1 MADNTQIN
9 DFFDL
14 AAFAEQAQIIVNE
27 SAKTAKLMREQFA
40 EVGKG
45 LNADGLQKYA
55 AAAEKLQSTQRA
67 AKQVLSDYEK
77 AQERLTKSQGDYNR
91 DLERLDELL
100 KAEAQ
105 STAAMAAQNKALEQI
120 RKNLNTTDKDYAA
133 TVQKIIDK
141 QNANIKVMKEFQ
153 NVEQKRTS
161 GIGKY
166 KEAIEEALQSTG
178 NYRQQL
184 ANIKNTMAELEQ
196 SIIATKQAHGGESA
210 EVRELQGQYE
220 QLQQRAAQLQDA
232 QSDMQARIRYMADDY
247 ANFNAAMEGMKGI
260 TAFGQGIAG
269 VTSLLGV
276 NSKAVERSIQVMMSL
291 QSIMNAINTI
301 QQIFNKDSRLMVA
314 LSQLKVKAATQEKV
328 AMTGAA
334 VATEADAAATTHAA
348 VATRG
353 FTAALM
359 SNPFG
364 LIAVAI
370 ATVTTAILAFTGVM
384 DDATDATENNTE
396 ATDENTES
404 IGNNTIGI
412 DANTEAWK
420 KNIEIR
426 KEANKG
432 TAELIT
438 TISDKSRT
446 ALEREGAILAFVR
459 DKLGQNVTSVAEA
472 KKVYDSFIASTRGI
486 TTAMSVFDESTG
498 VTQKRAVTYLEAVK
512 SYENALFILSK
523 AQEEWES
530 ASGEEYGEVANE
542 LVRTWE
548 SNVRYAKQQ
557 MDILEDR
564 TVGKFKKSLDAAKET
579 QKEVKKATEES
590 TAAQW
595 AQIARSEML
604 LTKVGALQ
612 RAVMDG
618 SMTLEEYEKQLSE
631 VTYAAQMEEWQA
643 AITQLEELNK
653 TLDVNSAEYAKN
665 QQEIVKLK
673 RQMSDLTFKKFR
685 DELEKNNK
693 ELKKGNAEL
702 FTNFDL
708 QLKMFQAA
716 AKKGMEGLLEVTG
729 NVMDAISTISN
740 EMNAALSDV
749 SEAIYSAQA
758 GRLAKEE
765 AEMAQHY
772 ELQRAYIEAN
782 VHDEEERQQKLS
794 QLALDEANAK
804 AIAARKEAEVERKKA
819 KVDLAIT
826 TAKASADIAAAIAA
840 AVLTAAAGGEAY
852 TVAVRIAAAVAAV
865 LSAGAA
871 VASAAAKI
879 GNIPA
884 FERGGEAKRGL
895 VFRAGEKG
903 YEVGE
908 GVSGRSYLFPKDGVY
923 VAPEPMRIHPHGE
936 SVQMVN
942 NYNKAVT
949 LRNSLTVKVI
959 DNKRIEKYFGI

>member
-55 AAAEKLQSTQRA
+55 AAAEKLQNTQRA

-196 SIIATKQAHGGESA
+196 TIIATKQAHGGESA
-210 EVRELQGQYE
+210 EVRELQAQYE
-220 QLQQRAAQLQDA
+220 QLQQRAGQLQDA

-370 ATVTTAILAFTGVM
+370 ATVTTAIIAFTGAM
-384 DDATDATENNTE
+384 DDATDATEEDTRATE
-396 ATDENTES
+396 K
-404 IGNNTIGI
+404 
-412 DANTEAWK
+412 NTEAWK
-420 KNIEIR
+420 DNAAARREALRGTGALLSDIE
-426 KEANKG
+426 NTG
-432 TAELIT
+432 LS
-438 TISDKSRT
+438 TI
-446 ALEREGAILAFVR
+446 EREGALLEFVTS
-459 DKLGQNVTSVAEA
+459 KLGVQVKSMSEA
-472 KKVYDSFIASTRGI
+472 RKVYAEYMAS
-486 TTAMSVFDESTG
+486 VDG
-498 VTQKRAVTYLEAVK
+498 VTESMRVFTDSGSSFERKYTDLRVAAISLANAQQALADIQEREQKLTKDASEQEK
-512 SYENALFILSK
+512 SYL
-523 AQEEWES
+523 QDQRQRWE
-530 ASGEEYGEVANE
+530 A
-542 LVRTWE
+542 
-548 SNVRYAKQQ
+548 NVRYAQE
-557 MDILEDR
+557 MYNILERR
-564 TVGKFKKSLDAAKET
+564 TIGYYKELKKGGKEAATT

-631 VTYAAQMEEWQA
+631 VTYAAQMEEWRA
-643 AITQLEELNK
+643 AIAQLEELNK

-673 RQMSDLTFKKFR
+673 RQMGDLTFKKFR
-685 DELEKNNK
+685 DEIEKNNK
-693 ELKKGNAEL
+693 VLKKGNAEL

-716 AKKGMEGLLEVTG
+716 AKKGMEGLLEVTER
-729 NVMDAISTISN
+729 VMDAISTISN

-782 VHDEEERQQKLS
+782 VHDEEERQQKLA

-826 TAKASADIAAAIAA
+826 TAKASADVAAAIAA
-840 AVLTAAAGGEAY
+840 AVLSASAGDPY
-852 TVAVRIAAAVAAV
+852 TLAVRIAAAVAAV

-895 VFRAGEKG
+895 VFRAGERG

-908 GVSGRSYLFPKDGVY
+908 GVSGRSYLFPRDGVY

-959 DNKRIEKYFGI
+959 DNKRIEKYFRI

>member
-196 SIIATKQAHGGESA
+196 TIIATKQAHGGESA

-370 ATVTTAILAFTGVM
+370 ATVTTAIIAFTGAM
-384 DDATDATENNTE
+384 DDATE
-396 ATDENTES
+396 ATDEDTRATEK
-404 IGNNTIGI
+404 
-412 DANTEAWK
+412 NTEAWK
-420 KNIEIR
+420 DNAAARRDALRGTGALLSDIE
-426 KEANKG
+426 NTG
-432 TAELIT
+432 LS
-438 TISDKSRT
+438 TI
-446 ALEREGAILAFVR
+446 EREGALLEFVTS
-459 DKLGQNVTSVAEA
+459 KLGVQVKSMAEA
-472 KKVYDSFIASTRGI
+472 RKVYAEYKASVDGVTESMRIFTDSGDSFERKFTDLKFAAISLANAQAELADVQEREQKLTKDAS
-486 TTAMSVFDESTG
+486 EE
-498 VTQKRAVTYLEAVK
+498 QK
-512 SYENALFILSK
+512 SYL
-523 AQEEWES
+523 QDQRQRWE
-530 ASGEEYGEVANE
+530 A
-542 LVRTWE
+542 
-548 SNVRYAKQQ
+548 NVRYAQE
-557 MDILEDR
+557 MYNLLERR
-564 TVGKFKKSLDAAKET
+564 TIGYYKELKKGGKNAATT

-631 VTYAAQMEEWQA
+631 VTYAAQMEEWRA
-643 AITQLEELNK
+643 AIEQLEELNA

-673 RQMSDLTFKKFR
+673 RQMNDLTFKKFR
-685 DELEKNNK
+685 DEIKQTTE
-693 ELKKGNAEL
+693 EQKKGNAEL

-729 NVMDAISTISN
+729 GVMDAISTISN

-782 VHDEEERQQKLS
+782 VHDEEERQQKLA

-908 GVSGRSYLFPKDGVY
+908 GASGRSYLFPRDGVY
-923 VAPEPMRIHPHGE
+923 VAPESMRIHPHGE

>member
-27 SAKTAKLMREQFA
+27 SAKTAKLMREQFS

-45 LNADGLQKYA
+45 LNVDGLNQYA
-55 AAAEKLQSTQRA
+55 AAAEKLQRTQKA
-67 AKQVLSDYEK
+67 AKQVISDFEK

-100 KAEAQ
+100 QAEAQ

-120 RKNLNTTDKDYAA
+120 RKNLNTTDQDYAA
-133 TVQKIIDK
+133 TVQRIIDK

-166 KEAIEEALQSTG
+166 KEAIEAAMNSTG
-178 NYRQQL
+178 GYRAQL
-184 ANIKNTMAELEQ
+184 MNIRNTMAELEQ
-196 SIIATKQAHGGESA
+196 TIIATRQAHGGEST
-210 EVRELQGQYE
+210 EVRELQYQYE
-220 QLQQRAAQLQDA
+220 QLQQRAGQLQDA
-232 QSDMQARIRYMADDY
+232 QNDMQARIRYLADDY
-247 ANFNAAMEGMKGI
+247 GKFNAVMEGVKGI
-260 TAFGQGIAG
+260 TAFGQGIEG

-291 QSIMNAINTI
+291 QSIMNAVNTI
-301 QQIFNKDSRLMVA
+301 QQIFNKDSRIMVA

-334 VATEADAAATTHAA
+334 VATEADAVATNQAT

-370 ATVTTAILAFTGVM
+370 ATITTAIIAFTGAM
-384 DDATDATENNTE
+384 DDATE
-396 ATDENTES
+396 ATDEDTRATEK
-404 IGNNTIGI
+404 
-412 DANTEAWK
+412 NTEAWK
-420 KNIEIR
+420 DNAAAR
-426 KEANKG
+426 REALKG
-432 TAELIT
+432 TGALLSDIENTGLS
-438 TISDKSRT
+438 TI
-446 ALEREGAILAFVR
+446 EREGAMLEFVTS
-459 DKLGQNVTSVAEA
+459 KLGVQVNSMAEA
-472 KKVYDSFIASTRGI
+472 RKVYAEYLASVNGVTEAMKVFTQNGDSFERKLTDLKTAAFSLANAQATLADVQERSQNLTQDAS
-486 TTAMSVFDESTG
+486 DEEKQYLQEQ
-498 VTQKRAVTYLEAVK
+498 TQRWEA
-512 SYENALFILSK
+512 
-523 AQEEWES
+523 
-530 ASGEEYGEVANE
+530 
-542 LVRTWE
+542 
-548 SNVRYAKQQ
+548 NVRYAQE
-557 MDILEDR
+557 MYNILERR
-564 TVGKFKKSLDAAKET
+564 TVGYYKKLKHGGNEAATT
-579 QKEVKKATEES
+579 QNEVKKATEES

-595 AQIARSEML
+595 SQIARSEML
-604 LTKVGALQ
+604 LTKVGAMQ

-618 SMTLEEYEKQLSE
+618 SMTLEDYEKNLAD
-631 VTYAAQMEEWQA
+631 VTYAAQMEEWRDA
-643 AITQLEELNK
+643 VAQLEELNK

-673 RQMSDLTFKKFR
+673 RQMNDLTFKKFR
-685 DELEKNNK
+685 DEIKETSNEQNK
-693 ELKKGNAEL
+693 IVAGLFSDFGLHLKIWQGASKKAMEAM
-702 FTNFDL
+702 L
-708 QLKMFQAA
+708 QTTQ
-716 AKKGMEGLLEVTG
+716 

-740 EMNAALSDV
+740 EMNASISEV

-765 AEMAQHY
+765 EEMAQHY

-782 VHDEEERQQKLS
+782 VQDEEERQQKLA
-794 QLALDEANAK
+794 QLALDEANSK
-804 AIAARKEAEVERKKA
+804 AIAARKEAEIERKKA

-840 AVLTAAAGGEAY
+840 AVLTAAAGGESY

-908 GVSGRSYLFPKDGVY
+908 GVSGRSYLFPRDGVY

-959 DNKRIEKYFGI
+959 DNKRIEKYFGV

>member
-55 AAAEKLQSTQRA
+55 AAAEKLQTTQRA

-196 SIIATKQAHGGESA
+196 TIIATKQAHGGESA

-314 LSQLKVKAATQEKV
+314 LSQLKVKVATQEKV

-370 ATVTTAILAFTGVM
+370 ATVTTAILTFTGVM
-384 DDATDATENNTE
+384 DDATEATDENTE

-404 IGNNTIGI
+404 IENNTTGI

-420 KNIEIR
+420 KNVEIR

-438 TISDKSRT
+438 TISDKGRT

-459 DKLGQNVTSVAEA
+459 DKLGQNVSSVAEA
-472 KKVYDSFIASTRGI
+472 KKIYDSFIASTSGV
-486 TTAMSVFDESTG
+486 TAAMSVFDENTRA
-498 VTQKRAVTYLEAVK
+498 TKKRAVTYLEAVK
-512 SYENALFILSK
+512 SYENAMFILSK

-530 ASGEEYGEVANE
+530 ASGEEYGEVAAE

-557 MDILEDR
+557 MDILEER
-564 TVGKFKKSLDAAKET
+564 TVGQFKKNLDAAKET
-579 QKEVKKATEES
+579 QKAVKKETEES

-595 AQIARSEML
+595 SQIARSEML
-604 LTKVGALQ
+604 MTKVGALQ

-631 VTYAAQMEEWQA
+631 VTYDAQMEEWRA
-643 AITQLEELNK
+643 AISQLEELNK

-673 RQMSDLTFKKFR
+673 RQMNDLTFKKFR
-685 DELEKNNK
+685 DEIEKNNK

-702 FTNFDL
+702 FFNFDL

-716 AKKGMEGLLEVTG
+716 AKKGMEQLLEVTG
-729 NVMDAISTISN
+729 RVMETISTISN

-782 VHDEEERQQKLS
+782 VQDEEERQQKIA

-840 AVLTAAAGGEAY
+840 AVLTAAAGGDPY
-852 TVAVRIAAAVAAV
+852 TVAVRIAAAVASV

-884 FERGGEAKRGL
+884 YAGGGDPDKGDI
-895 VFRAGEKG
+895 FRAGERG
-903 YEVGE
+903 YEVGI
-908 GVSGRSYLFPKDGVY
+908 GRSGRTYLFPHDAVY
-923 VAPEPMRIHPHGE
+923 MAPEPMRIHPHSD

-942 NYNKAVT
+942 NYNKQVT
-949 LRNSLTVKVI
+949 LRSAVSVKVYSE
-959 DNKRIEKYFGI
+959 KRIEKYFSL

>member
-196 SIIATKQAHGGESA
+196 TIIATKQAHGGESA

-370 ATVTTAILAFTGVM
+370 ATVTTAIIAFTGAM
-384 DDATDATENNTE
+384 DDATE
-396 ATDENTES
+396 ATDEDTRATEK
-404 IGNNTIGI
+404 
-412 DANTEAWK
+412 NTEAWK
-420 KNIEIR
+420 DNAAARREALRGTGELLSTIE
-426 KEANKG
+426 NTG
-432 TAELIT
+432 LS
-438 TISDKSRT
+438 TI
-446 ALEREGAILAFVR
+446 EREGALLEFVTS
-459 DKLGQNVTSVAEA
+459 KLGVQVKSMAEA
-472 KKVYDSFIASTRGI
+472 RKVYAEYMAS
-486 TTAMSVFDESTG
+486 VNG
-498 VTQKRAVTYLEAVK
+498 VTESMRIFAESGE
-512 SYENALFILSK
+512 SYERKYTDLKFAAISLANAQQALADI
-523 AQEEWES
+523 QEREQKLTEDASDEEKRHLQELRQRWE
-530 ASGEEYGEVANE
+530 A
-542 LVRTWE
+542 
-548 SNVRYAKQQ
+548 NVRYAQE
-557 MDILEDR
+557 MYNILERR
-564 TVGKFKKSLDAAKET
+564 TIGYYKELKKGGKEAATT

-631 VTYAAQMEEWQA
+631 VTYAAQMEEWRA
-643 AITQLEELNK
+643 AIEQLEELNA

-673 RQMSDLTFKKFR
+673 RQMNDLTFKKFR

-716 AKKGMEGLLEVTG
+716 AKKGMEQLLEVTG
-729 NVMDAISTISN
+729 RVMETISTISN

-782 VHDEEERQQKLS
+782 VHDEEERQQKIA

-895 VFRAGEKG
+895 IFRAGERG

-908 GVSGRSYLFPKDGVY
+908 GASGRSYLFPRDGVY

>member
-45 LNADGLQKYA
+45 LNADGLNQYA
-55 AAAEKLQSTQRA
+55 AAAEKLQRTQKA
-67 AKQVLSDYEK
+67 AKQVISDFEK

-166 KEAIEEALQSTG
+166 KEAIEAAMKSTG
-178 NYRQQL
+178 GYRAQL
-184 ANIKNTMAELEQ
+184 MNIRNTMAEVEQ
-196 SIIATKQAHGGESA
+196 AIMAAKEAHGEESE
-210 EVRELQGQYE
+210 EVRSLQAEYE
-220 QLQQRAAQLQDA
+220 KLQQRAGKLQDA
-232 QSDMQARIRYMADDY
+232 QNDMQARIKYLADDY
-247 ANFNAAMEGMKGI
+247 GKLKAVLQGMQAAMGIVSVFQGATAALGIHSEAVEKTTKNMAALIAMMQGLKQVQELLNKDNYFAQLIKQSSVLTGGINKLSAAFKTLGMSVKAAAGYFGVLLAAFTLYIKAVREAAKGNEFAQFSKNLANATDESDRLAQAQEFLQKQFGNTALKLGDINGKLKATKQGFADIVQAIAETALTEQASTKLKELADEALQLAFAQQQARTKIAEIEDEIVKKEAAIKKTVDEMTKKKSNLAYVGMATEEDRKSIQRYRDQIKAINDALNEQKAAYDQNAASYRDLMAITSEQLSASLGNILQGVDLSGLLAKEADEGTQAVQKETEAVKKLSEVLNTTTEMA
-260 TAFGQGIAG
+260 TAMQWK
-269 VTSLLGV
+269 SLANV
-276 NSKAVERSIQVMMSL
+276 KMYAKAVEEL
-291 QSIMNAINTI
+291 QRQFLTGQITI
-301 QQIFNKDSRLMVA
+301 EQYEEELANITFRQQKEEL
-314 LSQLKVKAATQEKV
+314 Q
-328 AMTGAA
+328 GA
-334 VATEADAAATTHAA
+334 
-348 VATRG
+348 
-353 FTAALM
+353 
-359 SNPFG
+359 
-364 LIAVAI
+364 
-370 ATVTTAILAFTGVM
+370 
-384 DDATDATENNTE
+384 
-396 ATDENTES
+396 
-404 IGNNTIGI
+404 I
-412 DANTEAWK
+412 DAL
-420 KNIEIR
+420 
-426 KEANKG
+426 KE
-432 TAELIT
+432 
-438 TISDKSRT
+438 
-446 ALEREGAILAFVR
+446 
-459 DKLGQNVTSVAEA
+459 QN
-472 KKVYDSFIASTRGI
+472 
-486 TTAMSVFDESTG
+486 
-498 VTQKRAVTYLEAVK
+498 
-512 SYENALFILSK
+512 
-523 AQEEWES
+523 
-530 ASGEEYGEVANE
+530 EV
-542 LVRTWE
+542 
-548 SNVRYAKQQ
+548 
-557 MDILEDR
+557 
-564 TVGKFKKSLDAAKET
+564 LDA
-579 QKEVKKATEES
+579 
-590 TAAQW
+590 
-595 AQIARSEML
+595 
-604 LTKVGALQ
+604 
-612 RAVMDG
+612 
-618 SMTLEEYEKQLSE
+618 
-631 VTYAAQMEEWQA
+631 
-643 AITQLEELNK
+643 
-653 TLDVNSAEYAKN
+653 NSAEYVRNATEIAKLQKQLN
-665 QQEIVKLK
+665 
-673 RQMSDLTFKKFR
+673 DLNFAKFR
-685 DELEKNNK
+685 DEMKKNTQAVK
-693 ELKKGNAEL
+693 ENSAAL

-716 AKKGMEGLLEVTG
+716 AKKGMEQLLEVTG
-729 NVMDAISTISN
+729 RVMETISTISN
-740 EMNAALSDV
+740 DMNASISDV

-782 VHDEEERQQKLS
+782 VHDEEERQQKLA

-908 GVSGRSYLFPKDGVY
+908 GVSGRSYLFPRDGVY

-942 NYNKAVT
+942 NYNKQVT

>member
-196 SIIATKQAHGGESA
+196 TIIATKQAHGGESA

-370 ATVTTAILAFTGVM
+370 ATVTTAIIAFTGAM
-384 DDATDATENNTE
+384 DDATE
-396 ATDENTES
+396 ATDEDTRATEK
-404 IGNNTIGI
+404 
-412 DANTEAWK
+412 NTEAWK
-420 KNIEIR
+420 DNAAARREALRGTGSLLSDIE
-426 KEANKG
+426 NTG
-432 TAELIT
+432 LS
-438 TISDKSRT
+438 TI
-446 ALEREGAILAFVR
+446 EREGAMLEFVTS
-459 DKLGQNVTSVAEA
+459 KLGVQVKSMAEA
-472 KKVYDSFIASTRGI
+472 RKVYAEYIASVNGVTESMRVFTESGDSFERKYTDLRVAALSLANAQQALADVQERSQKLTDDAS
-486 TTAMSVFDESTG
+486 DEE
-498 VTQKRAVTYLEAVK
+498 KRYLQEQRQRWEA
-512 SYENALFILSK
+512 
-523 AQEEWES
+523 
-530 ASGEEYGEVANE
+530 
-542 LVRTWE
+542 
-548 SNVRYAKQQ
+548 NVRYAQE
-557 MDILEDR
+557 MYNILERR
-564 TVGKFKKSLDAAKET
+564 TIGYYKELKKGGKEATTT
-579 QKEVKKATEES
+579 QKEVKKASEES

-631 VTYAAQMEEWQA
+631 VTYAAQMEEWRA
-643 AITQLEELNK
+643 AIAQLEELNA

-673 RQMSDLTFKKFR
+673 RQMNDLTFKKFR
-685 DELEKNNK
+685 DEIKNTT
-693 ELKKGNAEL
+693 EEQKKGNAEL

-729 NVMDAISTISN
+729 RVMETISTISN
-740 EMNAALSDV
+740 EMNAAISEV
-749 SEAIYSAQA
+749 AEAIYSAQA

-772 ELQRAYIEAN
+772 ELQQAYIEAN
-782 VHDEEERQQKLS
+782 VQDEEERQQKLA

-908 GVSGRSYLFPKDGVY
+908 GMSGRSYLFPRDGVY

-942 NYNKAVT
+942 NYNKEVT

-959 DNKRIEKYFGI
+959 DNKRIEKYFCI

>member
-166 KEAIEEALQSTG
+166 KEAIEEAMKSTG
-178 NYRQQL
+178 GYRAQL
-184 ANIKNTMAELEQ
+184 MNIRNTMAEVEQ
-196 SIIATKQAHGGESA
+196 AIMAAKEAHGEESE
-210 EVRELQGQYE
+210 EVRSLQAEYE
-220 QLQQRAAQLQDA
+220 KLQQRAGKLQDA
-232 QSDMQARIRYMADDY
+232 QNDMQARIKYLADDY
-247 ANFNAAMEGMKGI
+247 GKLKAVLQGMQAAMGIVSVFQGATAALGIHSEAVEKTTKNMAALIAMMQGLKQVQELLNKDNYFAQLIKQSSVLTGGINKLSAAFKTLGMSVKAAAGYFGVLLAAFTLYIKAVREAAKGNEFAQFSKNLANATDESDRLAQAQEFLQKQFGNTALKLGDINGKLKATKQGFADIVQAIAETALTEQASTKLKELADEALQLAFAQQQARTKIAEIEEEIVKKEAAIKKTVDEMTKKKSNLAYVGMATEEDRKSIQRYRDQIKAINDALNEQKAAYDQNAASYRDLMAITSEQLSASLGNILQGVDLSGLLAKEADEGTQAVQNETEAVKELSEVLNTTTEMA
-260 TAFGQGIAG
+260 TAMQWK
-269 VTSLLGV
+269 SLANV
-276 NSKAVERSIQVMMSL
+276 KMYAKAVEEL
-291 QSIMNAINTI
+291 QRQFLTGQITI
-301 QQIFNKDSRLMVA
+301 EQYEEELANITFRQQKEEL
-314 LSQLKVKAATQEKV
+314 Q
-328 AMTGAA
+328 GA
-334 VATEADAAATTHAA
+334 
-348 VATRG
+348 
-353 FTAALM
+353 
-359 SNPFG
+359 
-364 LIAVAI
+364 
-370 ATVTTAILAFTGVM
+370 
-384 DDATDATENNTE
+384 
-396 ATDENTES
+396 
-404 IGNNTIGI
+404 I
-412 DANTEAWK
+412 DALKEQNEA
-420 KNIEIR
+420 
-426 KEANKG
+426 
-432 TAELIT
+432 
-438 TISDKSRT
+438 
-446 ALEREGAILAFVR
+446 
-459 DKLGQNVTSVAEA
+459 
-472 KKVYDSFIASTRGI
+472 
-486 TTAMSVFDESTG
+486 
-498 VTQKRAVTYLEAVK
+498 
-512 SYENALFILSK
+512 
-523 AQEEWES
+523 
-530 ASGEEYGEVANE
+530 
-542 LVRTWE
+542 
-548 SNVRYAKQQ
+548 
-557 MDILEDR
+557 
-564 TVGKFKKSLDAAKET
+564 LDA
-579 QKEVKKATEES
+579 
-590 TAAQW
+590 
-595 AQIARSEML
+595 
-604 LTKVGALQ
+604 
-612 RAVMDG
+612 
-618 SMTLEEYEKQLSE
+618 
-631 VTYAAQMEEWQA
+631 
-643 AITQLEELNK
+643 
-653 TLDVNSAEYAKN
+653 NSAEYVRNATEIAKLQKQLN
-665 QQEIVKLK
+665 
-673 RQMSDLTFKKFR
+673 DLNFAKFR
-685 DELEKNNK
+685 DEMKKNTQAVKDNS
-693 ELKKGNAEL
+693 AAL

-729 NVMDAISTISN
+729 RVMDAISTISN

-782 VHDEEERQQKLS
+782 VHDEEERQQKLA

-908 GVSGRSYLFPKDGVY
+908 GVSGRSYLFPRDGVY

>member
-9 DFFDL
+9 EFFDL

-55 AAAEKLQSTQRA
+55 AAAEKLQTTQRA

-77 AQERLTKSQGDYNR
+77 AQERLSKSQGDYNR

-133 TVQKIIDK
+133 TVQRIIDK
-141 QNANIKVMKEFQ
+141 QNANIKVMREFQ

-196 SIIATKQAHGGESA
+196 TIIATKQAHGGESA
-210 EVRELQGQYE
+210 EVRELQAQYE
-220 QLQQRAAQLQDA
+220 QLQQRAGQLQDA
-232 QSDMQARIRYMADDY
+232 QSDMQARIRYLADDY
-247 ANFNAAMEGMKGI
+247 ANFNAAMEGVKGL

-370 ATVTTAILAFTGVM
+370 ATVTTAIIAFTGAM
-384 DDATDATENNTE
+384 DDATDATNEDTRATE
-396 ATDENTES
+396 K
-404 IGNNTIGI
+404 
-412 DANTEAWK
+412 NTEAWK
-420 KNIEIR
+420 DNAAAR
-426 KEANKG
+426 REALKG
-432 TAELIT
+432 TGALLSDIENTGLS
-438 TISDKSRT
+438 TI
-446 ALEREGAILAFVR
+446 EREGALLEFVTS
-459 DKLGQNVTSVAEA
+459 KLGVQVKSMAEA
-472 KKVYDSFIASTRGI
+472 RKVYSEYIASVNGVTESMRLFTNSGDSFERKHTDLRVAALSLANAQQELADVQEREQKLTQDASD
-486 TTAMSVFDESTG
+486 DE
-498 VTQKRAVTYLEAVK
+498 KRYLQEQRQRWEA
-512 SYENALFILSK
+512 
-523 AQEEWES
+523 
-530 ASGEEYGEVANE
+530 
-542 LVRTWE
+542 
-548 SNVRYAKQQ
+548 NVRYAQE
-557 MDILEDR
+557 MYNILERR
-564 TVGKFKKSLDAAKET
+564 TIGYYKKLKQGGKEAATT
-579 QKEVKKATEES
+579 QKEVKKATEDS

-618 SMTLEEYEKQLSE
+618 SMTLEEYEKQFSE

-643 AITQLEELNK
+643 AITQLEELNA
-653 TLDVNSAEYAKN
+653 TLDVNSAEYARN

-673 RQMSDLTFKKFR
+673 RQMNDLTFKKFR
-685 DELEKNNK
+685 DEIK
-693 ELKKGNAEL
+693 ETTEEQKKGVAEL
-702 FTNFDL
+702 FTNYGL
-708 QLKMFQAA
+708 QLKLLQAA
-716 AKKGMEGLLEVTG
+716 AKKGLEAMLEATGRVMETLCE
-729 NVMDAISTISN
+729 ISDG
-740 EMNAALSDV
+740 MNAAI
-749 SEAIYSAQA
+749 SEVAESIYTAQA

-782 VHDEEERQQKLS
+782 VHDEEERQQKLA

-819 KVDLAIT
+819 KVDLSIT

-840 AVLTAAAGGEAY
+840 AVLAAAAGDPY
-852 TVAVRIAAAVAAV
+852 TVAIRIAAAVAAV

-871 VASAAAKI
+871 VASAASKI

-895 VFRAGEKG
+895 IFRAGEKG

-908 GVSGRSYLFPKDGVY
+908 GVSGRSYLFPHDGVY

-959 DNKRIEKYFGI
+959 DNKRIEKYFSV

>member
-1 MADNTQIN
+1 MADKTQIN
-9 DFFDL
+9 EFFDL

-40 EVGKG
+40 EVGNG
-45 LNADGLQKYA
+45 LNVDGLNQYA
-55 AAAEKLQSTQRA
+55 AAAAKLQQTQKA
-67 AKQVLSDYEK
+67 AKQVISDFEK

-100 KAEAQ
+100 QAEAQ

-120 RKNLNTTDKDYAA
+120 RKNLNTTDKDYAS

-196 SIIATKQAHGGESA
+196 TIIATKQAYGGESA
-210 EVRELQGQYE
+210 EVRELQKQYE
-220 QLQQRAAQLQDA
+220 QLQQRAGQLQDA
-232 QSDMQARIRYMADDY
+232 QNDMQARIRYLADDY

-260 TAFGQGIAG
+260 TAFGQGVAG

-314 LSQLKVKAATQEKV
+314 LSQLKAKAATQEKG

-334 VATEADAAATTHAA
+334 VATEADAVATNHAT

-359 SNPFG
+359 NNPFG

-370 ATVTTAILAFTGVM
+370 ATITTAIIAFTGAM
-384 DDATDATENNTE
+384 DDATE
-396 ATDENTES
+396 ATDEDTRATEK
-404 IGNNTIGI
+404 
-412 DANTEAWK
+412 NTEAWK
-420 KNIEIR
+420 DNAAAR
-426 KEANKG
+426 REALKG
-432 TAELIT
+432 TGSLLSDIENTGLS
-438 TISDKSRT
+438 TI
-446 ALEREGAILAFVR
+446 EREGAMLEFVNS
-459 DKLGQNVTSVAEA
+459 KLGVQVQSMAEA
-472 KKVYDSFIASTRGI
+472 RTVYAEYIS
-486 TTAMSVFDESTG
+486 SVKG
-498 VTQKRAVTYLEAVK
+498 VTEAMKVFTGSGYSFERKLTDLKTAAFSLANAQANLAYVQEK
-512 SYENALFILSK
+512 S
-523 AQEEWES
+523 QELTQDASDEEKKYWQEQTQRWE
-530 ASGEEYGEVANE
+530 A
-542 LVRTWE
+542 
-548 SNVRYAKQQ
+548 NVRYAQE
-557 MDILEDR
+557 MYNILERR
-564 TVGKFKKSLDAAKET
+564 TVGYYKKLKQGGKEAAAT
-579 QKEVKKATEES
+579 QKEVNKEIEMATDRQWKSLSNVKMYAKAVEE
-590 TAAQW
+590 
-595 AQIARSEML
+595 
-604 LTKVGALQ
+604 LQ
-612 RAVMDG
+612 RQFLTG
-618 SMTLEEYEKQLSE
+618 QITIEQYE
-631 VTYAAQMEEWQA
+631 
-643 AITQLEELNK
+643 EELANITFRQK
-653 TLDVNSAEYAKN
+653 KDEFQEAIDALKEQNEVLDSNSAEYVRNSTEIAKLQKQLN
-665 QQEIVKLK
+665 
-673 RQMSDLTFKKFR
+673 DLNFSKFR
-685 DELEKNNK
+685 EEMKKNGDAATDTT
-693 ELKKGNAEL
+693 KKLSGVFGL
-702 FTNFDL
+702 QWDL
-708 QLKMFQAA
+708 IFSV
-716 AKKGMEGLLEVTG
+716 AKKGMAAMLEMTQK
-729 NVMDAISTISN
+729 VMDTISTISN
-740 EMNAALSDV
+740 EMNASISEV

-765 AEMAQHY
+765 AAMSQHY

-782 VHDEEERQQKLS
+782 VHDEEERQQKLA

-826 TAKASADIAAAIAA
+826 TAKASADVAAAIAA
-840 AVLTAAAGGEAY
+840 AVLTSAAGGDPY

-879 GNIPA
+879 GSIPA

-908 GVSGRSYLFPKDGVY
+908 GVSGRSYLFPRDGVY

-959 DNKRIEKYFGI
+959 DSKRIEKYFGL

>member
-40 EVGKG
+40 DVGKG

-55 AAAEKLQSTQRA
+55 AAAEKLQTTQRA

-196 SIIATKQAHGGESA
+196 TIIATKQAHGGESA

-314 LSQLKVKAATQEKV
+314 LSQLKVKVATQEKV

-370 ATVTTAILAFTGVM
+370 ATVTTAIIAFTGAM
-384 DDATDATENNTE
+384 DDATE
-396 ATDENTES
+396 ATDEDTRATEK
-404 IGNNTIGI
+404 
-412 DANTEAWK
+412 NTEAWK
-420 KNIEIR
+420 DNAAARREALRGTGALLSDIE
-426 KEANKG
+426 NTG
-432 TAELIT
+432 LS
-438 TISDKSRT
+438 TI
-446 ALEREGAILAFVR
+446 EREGALLEFVTS
-459 DKLGQNVTSVAEA
+459 KLGVQVKSMAEA
-472 KKVYDSFIASTRGI
+472 RKVYAEYMAS
-486 TTAMSVFDESTG
+486 VNG
-498 VTQKRAVTYLEAVK
+498 VTESMRIFADSGE
-512 SYENALFILSK
+512 SYERKYTDLKFAAISLANAQQALADI
-523 AQEEWES
+523 QEREQKLTEDASDEEKRHLQELRQRWE
-530 ASGEEYGEVANE
+530 A
-542 LVRTWE
+542 
-548 SNVRYAKQQ
+548 NVRYAQE
-557 MDILEDR
+557 MYNILERR
-564 TVGKFKKSLDAAKET
+564 TIGYYKELKKGGKEAATT

-631 VTYAAQMEEWQA
+631 VTYAAQMEEWRE
-643 AITQLEELNK
+643 AIAQLEELNK

-673 RQMSDLTFKKFR
+673 RQMNDLSFKKFR
-685 DELEKNNK
+685 DEIKNTT
-693 ELKKGNAEL
+693 EEQKKGNADL

-729 NVMDAISTISN
+729 RVMETISTISN

-782 VHDEEERQQKLS
+782 VQDEEERQQKLA

-840 AVLTAAAGGEAY
+840 AVLSASAGDPY
-852 TVAVRIAAAVAAV
+852 TLAVRIAAAVAAV

-908 GVSGRSYLFPKDGVY
+908 GVSGRSYLFPRDGVY
-923 VAPEPMRIHPHGE
+923 VATEPMRIHPHGE

>member
-196 SIIATKQAHGGESA
+196 TIIATKQAHGGESA

-370 ATVTTAILAFTGVM
+370 ATVTTAIIAFTGAM
-384 DDATDATENNTE
+384 DDATE
-396 ATDENTES
+396 ATDEDTRATEK
-404 IGNNTIGI
+404 
-412 DANTEAWK
+412 NTEAWK
-420 KNIEIR
+420 DNAAARREALRGTGALLSDIE
-426 KEANKG
+426 NTG
-432 TAELIT
+432 LS
-438 TISDKSRT
+438 TI
-446 ALEREGAILAFVR
+446 EREGAMLEFVTS
-459 DKLGQNVTSVAEA
+459 KLGVQVKSMAEA
-472 KKVYDSFIASTRGI
+472 RKVYAEYMAS
-486 TTAMSVFDESTG
+486 VNG
-498 VTQKRAVTYLEAVK
+498 VTESMRVFTESGSSFERKYTDLRVAALSLANAQQALADIQEREQKMTQDASDEEKRYIQEQRQRWEA
-512 SYENALFILSK
+512 
-523 AQEEWES
+523 
-530 ASGEEYGEVANE
+530 
-542 LVRTWE
+542 
-548 SNVRYAKQQ
+548 NVRYAQE
-557 MDILEDR
+557 MYNILERR
-564 TVGKFKKSLDAAKET
+564 TIGYYKELKRGGKEAATT

-631 VTYAAQMEEWQA
+631 VTYAAQMEEWRE
-643 AITQLEELNK
+643 AIAQLEELNK

-673 RQMSDLTFKKFR
+673 RQMNDLTFKKFR
-685 DELEKNNK
+685 DEIK
-693 ELKKGNAEL
+693 ETTEEQKKGNAEL

-729 NVMDAISTISN
+729 RVMETISTISN

-782 VHDEEERQQKLS
+782 VHDEEERQQKLA

-852 TVAVRIAAAVAAV
+852 TVAVRIAAAVEAV

-908 GVSGRSYLFPKDGVY
+908 GVSGRSYLFPRDGVY

-949 LRNSLTVKVI
+949 LRNSLTVKVYSE
-959 DNKRIEKYFGI
+959 KRIEKYFAL

>member
-9 DFFDL
+9 EFFDL

-27 SAKTAKLMREQFA
+27 SAKTAKIMREQFA
-40 EVGKG
+40 DFGKG

-55 AAAEKLQSTQRA
+55 AAAEKLQTTQRA
-67 AKQVLSDYEK
+67 AKKVLSDYEK
-77 AQERLTKSQGDYNR
+77 AQERLSKSQGDYNR

-105 STAAMAAQNKALEQI
+105 STAAMAAQNKVLEQI

-133 TVQKIIDK
+133 TVQRIIDK
-141 QNANIKVMKEFQ
+141 QNANIKVMREFQ

-196 SIIATKQAHGGESA
+196 TIIATKQAHGGESA
-210 EVRELQGQYE
+210 EVRELQAQYE
-220 QLQQRAAQLQDA
+220 QLQQRAGQLQDA
-232 QSDMQARIRYMADDY
+232 QSDMQARIRYLADDY
-247 ANFNAAMEGMKGI
+247 ANFNAAMEGVKGL

-291 QSIMNAINTI
+291 QSIMNAVNTV

-314 LSQLKVKAATQEKV
+314 LSQLKAKAATQEKT

-334 VATEADAAATTHAA
+334 VATEADAAATTHAT
-348 VATRG
+348 VATRA
-353 FTAALM
+353 FTTALM
-359 SNPFG
+359 HNPFG
-364 LIAVAI
+364 LIAVAL
-370 ATVTTAILAFTGVM
+370 ATITTAIIAFTGAM
-384 DDATDATENNTE
+384 DDATDATEADSRATEKNTE
-396 ATDENTES
+396 LWKDNAAARREALKGTGALLSDIENTGLS
-404 IGNNTIGI
+404 TI
-412 DANTEAWK
+412 
-420 KNIEIR
+420 
-426 KEANKG
+426 
-432 TAELIT
+432 
-438 TISDKSRT
+438 
-446 ALEREGAILAFVR
+446 EREGALLEFVTS
-459 DKLGQNVTSVAEA
+459 KLGVQVNSMAEA
-472 KKVYDSFIASTRGI
+472 RKVYSEYIAS
-486 TTAMSVFDESTG
+486 VNG
-498 VTQKRAVTYLEAVK
+498 VTESMRVFTNSGD
-512 SYENALFILSK
+512 SYERKYTDLRVAALSLANAQQELADVQER
-523 AQEEWES
+523 AQSLTQDASDDEKRYLQEQRHRWE
-530 ASGEEYGEVANE
+530 AS
-542 LVRTWE
+542 
-548 SNVRYAKQQ
+548 VRYAQE
-557 MDILEDR
+557 MYNLLERR
-564 TVGKFKKSLDAAKET
+564 TIGYYKELKKGGKEAATT

-595 AQIARSEML
+595 SQIARSEML
-604 LTKVGALQ
+604 LTKVGSLQ

-631 VTYAAQMEEWQA
+631 VTYAAQMEEWRE

-653 TLDVNSAEYAKN
+653 TLDVNSAEYARN

-673 RQMSDLTFKKFR
+673 RQMNDLTFKKFR
-685 DELEKNNK
+685 DEIK
-693 ELKKGNAEL
+693 ETTEEQKKGVAEL
-702 FTNFDL
+702 FTNYGL
-708 QLKMFQAA
+708 QLKLLQAA
-716 AKKGMEGLLEVTG
+716 SKKGLEAMLEATGRVMETLHE
-729 NVMDAISTISN
+729 ISDG
-740 EMNAALSDV
+740 MNAAI
-749 SEAIYSAQA
+749 SEVAESIYTAQA

-782 VHDEEERQQKLS
+782 VHDEEERQQKLA
-794 QLALDEANAK
+794 QLALDAANAK
-804 AIAARKEAEVERKKA
+804 AIAARKEAEVERRKA
-819 KVDLAIT
+819 KVDIAIT

-840 AVLTAAAGGEAY
+840 AVLAAAAAGNTY
-852 TVAVRIAAAVAAV
+852 TLAVRIAAAVTAV

-884 FERGGEAKRGL
+884 YAGGGDPDKGDI
-895 VFRAGEKG
+895 FRAGERG
-903 YEVGE
+903 YEVGI
-908 GVSGRSYLFPKDGVY
+908 GRSGRTYLFPHDAVY
-923 VAPEPMRIHPHGE
+923 MAPEPMRIHQHSD

-942 NYNKAVT
+942 NYNKNVT
-949 LRNSLTVKVI
+949 LRNTLTVKVI
-959 DNKRIEKYFGI
+959 GNTRIEKYFRL

>member
-45 LNADGLQKYA
+45 LNVDGLNQYA

-77 AQERLTKSQGDYNR
+77 AQERLTRSQGDYNR

-166 KEAIEEALQSTG
+166 KEAIEEAIQSTG

-196 SIIATKQAHGGESA
+196 TIISTKQAHGGESA

-247 ANFNAAMEGMKGI
+247 ANFNAAMEGMKGL

-334 VATEADAAATTHAA
+334 VATEADAVATTHAA

-370 ATVTTAILAFTGVM
+370 ATVTTAIIAFTGAM
-384 DDATDATENNTE
+384 DDATE
-396 ATDENTES
+396 ATDEDTRATEK
-404 IGNNTIGI
+404 
-412 DANTEAWK
+412 NTEAWK
-420 KNIEIR
+420 DNAAARREALRGTGALLSDIES
-426 KEANKG
+426 KG
-432 TAELIT
+432 LS
-438 TISDKSRT
+438 TIEK
-446 ALEREGAILAFVR
+446 EGALLEFVTS
-459 DKLGQNVTSVAEA
+459 KLGVQVKSMAEA
-472 KKVYDSFIASTRGI
+472 RKVYAEYMASVNGVTESMRVFTESGDSFERKYTDLRVAALSLANAQQALADVQERSQKLTDDAS
-486 TTAMSVFDESTG
+486 DEE
-498 VTQKRAVTYLEAVK
+498 KRYLQEQRQRWEA
-512 SYENALFILSK
+512 
-523 AQEEWES
+523 
-530 ASGEEYGEVANE
+530 
-542 LVRTWE
+542 
-548 SNVRYAKQQ
+548 NVRYAQE
-557 MDILEDR
+557 MYNILERR
-564 TVGKFKKSLDAAKET
+564 TIGYYKELKKGGKEAAKT

-604 LTKVGALQ
+604 FTKVGALQ

-631 VTYAAQMEEWQA
+631 VTYAAQMEEWRE
-643 AITQLEELNK
+643 AIAQLEELNK

-673 RQMSDLTFKKFR
+673 RQMNDLTFKKFR
-685 DELEKNNK
+685 DGIEKNNK

-729 NVMDAISTISN
+729 SVMDAISTISN
-740 EMNAALSDV
+740 EMNASLADV

-782 VHDEEERQQKLS
+782 VQDEEERQQKLA

-908 GVSGRSYLFPKDGVY
+908 GASGRSYLFPRDGVY

>member
-45 LNADGLQKYA
+45 LNADGLNQYA
-55 AAAEKLQSTQRA
+55 AAAEKLQRTQKA
-67 AKQVLSDYEK
+67 AKQVISDFEK

-196 SIIATKQAHGGESA
+196 TIIATKQAHGGESA

-314 LSQLKVKAATQEKV
+314 LSQLKVKVATQEKV

-370 ATVTTAILAFTGVM
+370 ATVTTAIIAFTGAM
-384 DDATDATENNTE
+384 DDATE
-396 ATDENTES
+396 ATDEDTRATEK
-404 IGNNTIGI
+404 
-412 DANTEAWK
+412 NTEAWK
-420 KNIEIR
+420 DNAAARREALRGTGELLSTIE
-426 KEANKG
+426 NTG
-432 TAELIT
+432 LS
-438 TISDKSRT
+438 TI
-446 ALEREGAILAFVR
+446 EREGALLEFVTS
-459 DKLGQNVTSVAEA
+459 KLGVQVKSMAEA
-472 KKVYDSFIASTRGI
+472 RKVYAEYMAS
-486 TTAMSVFDESTG
+486 VKG
-498 VTQKRAVTYLEAVK
+498 VTESMRIFAESGE
-512 SYENALFILSK
+512 SYERKYTDLKFAAISLANAQQALADI
-523 AQEEWES
+523 QEREQKMTQDASDEEKRHLQELRQRWE
-530 ASGEEYGEVANE
+530 A
-542 LVRTWE
+542 
-548 SNVRYAKQQ
+548 NVRYAQE
-557 MDILEDR
+557 MYNILERR
-564 TVGKFKKSLDAAKET
+564 TIGYYKELKRGGKEAATT

-631 VTYAAQMEEWQA
+631 VTYAAQMEEWRA
-643 AITQLEELNK
+643 AIEQLEELNA

-673 RQMSDLTFKKFR
+673 RQMNDLTFKKFR
-685 DELEKNNK
+685 DEIEKNNK

-716 AKKGMEGLLEVTG
+716 AKKGMEQLLEVTG
-729 NVMDAISTISN
+729 RVMETISTISN
-740 EMNAALSDV
+740 DMNASISEV

-782 VHDEEERQQKLS
+782 VHDEEERQQKLA

-908 GVSGRSYLFPKDGVY
+908 GVSGRSYLFPRDGVY

>member
-9 DFFDL
+9 EFFDL

-40 EVGKG
+40 EVGNG

-55 AAAEKLQSTQRA
+55 AAAEKLQATQRA
-67 AKQVLSDYEK
+67 AKQVLTDFEK
-77 AQERLTKSQGDYNR
+77 AQEKLTKSQGDYNR

-141 QNANIKVMKEFQ
+141 QNANIKAMKEYQ

-196 SIIATKQAHGGESA
+196 TIIATKQAHGGESA

-301 QQIFNKDSRLMVA
+301 QKIFNKDSRLMVA

-334 VATEADAAATTHAA
+334 VATEADAVATTHAA

-370 ATVTTAILAFTGVM
+370 ATVTTAILTFTGVM
-384 DDATDATENNTE
+384 DDATEATEEDTR
-396 ATDENTES
+396 TTKK
-404 IGNNTIGI
+404 
-412 DANTEAWK
+412 NTEAWK
-420 KNIEIR
+420 DNAAAR
-426 KEANKG
+426 REALRG
-432 TAELIT
+432 TAGALLSEIEDTGLS
-438 TISDKSRT
+438 TI
-446 ALEREGAILAFVR
+446 EREGALLEFVTS
-459 DKLGQNVTSVAEA
+459 KLGVQVKTMAEA
-472 KKVYDSFIASTRGI
+472 REVYAEYKGSI
-486 TTAMSVFDESTG
+486 EG
-498 VTQKRAVTYLEAVK
+498 VTESMWVFSRSGYRFERKYTDLK
-512 SYENALFILSK
+512 NAAYSLAN
-523 AQEEWES
+523 AQLNLAAIQEMARNLTQD
-530 ASGEEYGEVANE
+530 ASGAEKKYVQDQTQ
-542 LVRTWE
+542 LWE
-548 SNVRYAKQQ
+548 ANVRYAQE
-557 MDILEDR
+557 MYNILERR
-564 TVGKFKKSLDAAKET
+564 TIGYYKELKKGGKEAATT

-631 VTYAAQMEEWQA
+631 VTYAAQMEEWREA
-643 AITQLEELNK
+643 VAQLEELNAA
-653 TLDVNSAEYAKN
+653 LDVNSAEYAKN

-673 RQMSDLTFKKFR
+673 RQMNDLTFKRFR
-685 DELEKNNK
+685 DEIKKTTE
-693 ELKKGNAEL
+693 EQKKGNAEL

-729 NVMDAISTISN
+729 RVMETISTISN

-765 AEMAQHY
+765 DEMAQYY

-782 VHDEEERQQKLS
+782 VHDEEERQQKLA

-895 VFRAGEKG
+895 IFRAGERG

-908 GVSGRSYLFPKDGVY
+908 GVSGRSYLFPRDGVY

-959 DNKRIEKYFGI
+959 DNKRIEKYFGV

>member
-55 AAAEKLQSTQRA
+55 AAAEKLQTTQRA

-184 ANIKNTMAELEQ
+184 TSIKSTMAELEQ
-196 SIIATKQAHGGESA
+196 TIIATKQAHGGESA

-314 LSQLKVKAATQEKV
+314 LSQLKVKVATQEKV

-370 ATVTTAILAFTGVM
+370 ATVTTAIIAFTGAM
-384 DDATDATENNTE
+384 DDATE
-396 ATDENTES
+396 ATDEDTRATEK
-404 IGNNTIGI
+404 
-412 DANTEAWK
+412 NTEAWQD
-420 KNIEIR
+420 NAAARREALRGTGALLSDIE
-426 KEANKG
+426 NTG
-432 TAELIT
+432 LS
-438 TISDKSRT
+438 TI
-446 ALEREGAILAFVR
+446 EREGALLEFVTS
-459 DKLGQNVTSVAEA
+459 KLGVQVKSMAEA
-472 KKVYDSFIASTRGI
+472 RKVYAEYKAS
-486 TTAMSVFDESTG
+486 VDG
-498 VTQKRAVTYLEAVK
+498 VTESMRVFTESGSSFERKYTDLRVAALSLANAQQALADIQEREQKLTQDASEQEK
-512 SYENALFILSK
+512 SYL
-523 AQEEWES
+523 QDQRQRWE
-530 ASGEEYGEVANE
+530 A
-542 LVRTWE
+542 
-548 SNVRYAKQQ
+548 NVRYAQE
-557 MDILEDR
+557 MYTILERR
-564 TVGKFKKSLDAAKET
+564 TIGYYKEMKKGGKEAATT

-631 VTYAAQMEEWQA
+631 VTYAAQMEEWRE
-643 AITQLEELNK
+643 AIAQLEELNA

-673 RQMSDLTFKKFR
+673 RQMTDLSFKKFR
-685 DELEKNNK
+685 DEIKNTN
-693 ELKKGNAEL
+693 EEQKKGNAEL

-708 QLKMFQAA
+708 QLKMFQSA

-729 NVMDAISTISN
+729 RVMDAISTISN
-740 EMNAALSDV
+740 EMNASISEV

-765 AEMAQHY
+765 AEMSQHY

-782 VHDEEERQQKLS
+782 IHDEEERQQKLA
-794 QLALDEANAK
+794 QLALDEANAR

-826 TAKASADIAAAIAA
+826 TAKASADVAAAIAA
-840 AVLTAAAGGEAY
+840 AVLTSAAGGDPY

-879 GNIPA
+879 GSIPA

-903 YEVGE
+903 YEVGD
-908 GVSGRSYLFPKDGVY
+908 GVSGRSYLFPRDGVY

-959 DNKRIEKYFGI
+959 DSKRIEKYFGV

>member
-196 SIIATKQAHGGESA
+196 TIIATKQAHGGESA

-314 LSQLKVKAATQEKV
+314 LSQLKVKVATQEKV

-370 ATVTTAILAFTGVM
+370 ATVTTAIIAFTGAM
-384 DDATDATENNTE
+384 DDATE
-396 ATDENTES
+396 ATDEDTRATEK
-404 IGNNTIGI
+404 
-412 DANTEAWK
+412 NTEAWK
-420 KNIEIR
+420 DNAAARREALRGTGALLSDIE
-426 KEANKG
+426 NTG
-432 TAELIT
+432 LS
-438 TISDKSRT
+438 TI
-446 ALEREGAILAFVR
+446 EREGALLEFVTS
-459 DKLGQNVTSVAEA
+459 KLGVQVKSMAEA
-472 KKVYDSFIASTRGI
+472 RKVYAEYMAS
-486 TTAMSVFDESTG
+486 VNG
-498 VTQKRAVTYLEAVK
+498 VTESMRIFAESGE
-512 SYENALFILSK
+512 SYERKYTDLKFAAISLANAQQALADI
-523 AQEEWES
+523 QEREQKLTEDASDEEKRHLQELRQRWE
-530 ASGEEYGEVANE
+530 A
-542 LVRTWE
+542 
-548 SNVRYAKQQ
+548 NVRYAQE
-557 MDILEDR
+557 MYNILERR
-564 TVGKFKKSLDAAKET
+564 TIGYYKELKKGGKEAATT

-631 VTYAAQMEEWQA
+631 VTYAAQMEEWRE
-643 AITQLEELNK
+643 AIAKLEELNK

-673 RQMSDLTFKKFR
+673 RQMNDLSFKKFR
-685 DELEKNNK
+685 DEIEKNNK

-729 NVMDAISTISN
+729 RVMETISTISN

-782 VHDEEERQQKLS
+782 VQDEEERQQKLA

-840 AVLTAAAGGEAY
+840 AVLSASAGDPY
-852 TVAVRIAAAVAAV
+852 TLAVRIAAAVAAV

-908 GVSGRSYLFPKDGVY
+908 GVSGRSYLFPRDGVY

>member
-9 DFFDL
+9 EFFDL

-40 EVGKG
+40 EVGNG

-55 AAAEKLQSTQRA
+55 AAAEKLQATQRA
-67 AKQVLSDYEK
+67 AKQVLTDFEK
-77 AQERLTKSQGDYNR
+77 AQEKLTKSQGDYNR

-141 QNANIKVMKEFQ
+141 QNANIKAMKEYQ

-196 SIIATKQAHGGESA
+196 TIIATKQAHGGESA

-301 QQIFNKDSRLMVA
+301 QKIFNKDSRLMVA

-334 VATEADAAATTHAA
+334 VATEADAVATTHAA

-370 ATVTTAILAFTGVM
+370 ATVTTAILTFTGVM
-384 DDATDATENNTE
+384 DDATEATDDNTE
-396 ATDENTES
+396 A
-404 IGNNTIGI
+404 IGNNTMGI
-412 DANTEAWK
+412 NENTEAWK
-420 KNIEIR
+420 KNVEIR

-432 TAELIT
+432 TAELLT
-438 TISDKSRT
+438 TISDETRT
-446 ALEREGAILAFVR
+446 ALEREGAMLAFVR

-472 KKVYDSFIASTRGI
+472 KKIYDSFIASTSGI
-486 TTAMSVFDESTG
+486 TTAMSVFGEDTRA
-498 VTQKRAVTYLEAVK
+498 TQKRAVTYLEAVK
-512 SYENALFILSK
+512 SYENAMFILSR
-523 AQEEWES
+523 AQEEWEI
-530 ASGEEYGEVANE
+530 ANGAEHGEVANE

-557 MDILEDR
+557 MDILEER
-564 TVGKFKKSLDAAKET
+564 TVGRFKKNLDAAKET

-631 VTYAAQMEEWQA
+631 VTYAAQMEEWREA
-643 AITQLEELNK
+643 VAQLEELNAA
-653 TLDVNSAEYAKN
+653 LDVNSAEYAKN

-673 RQMSDLTFKKFR
+673 RQMNDLTFKRFR
-685 DELEKNNK
+685 DEIKKTTE
-693 ELKKGNAEL
+693 EQKKGNAEL

-729 NVMDAISTISN
+729 RVMETISTISN

-765 AEMAQHY
+765 DEMAQYY

-782 VHDEEERQQKLS
+782 VHDEEERQQKLA

-895 VFRAGEKG
+895 IFRAGERG

-908 GVSGRSYLFPKDGVY
+908 GVSGRSYLFPRDGVY

-959 DNKRIEKYFGI
+959 DNKRIEKYFGV

>member
-45 LNADGLQKYA
+45 LNADGLNQYA
-55 AAAEKLQSTQRA
+55 AAAEKLQRTQKA
-67 AKQVLSDYEK
+67 AKQVISDFEK

-196 SIIATKQAHGGESA
+196 TIIATKQAHGGESA

-314 LSQLKVKAATQEKV
+314 LSQLKVKVATQEKV

-370 ATVTTAILAFTGVM
+370 ATVTTAIIAFTGAM
-384 DDATDATENNTE
+384 DDATE
-396 ATDENTES
+396 ATDEDTRATEK
-404 IGNNTIGI
+404 
-412 DANTEAWK
+412 NTEAWK
-420 KNIEIR
+420 DNAAARRDALRGTGALLSDIE
-426 KEANKG
+426 NTG
-432 TAELIT
+432 LS
-438 TISDKSRT
+438 TI
-446 ALEREGAILAFVR
+446 EREGAMLEFVTS
-459 DKLGQNVTSVAEA
+459 KLGVQVKSMAEA
-472 KKVYDSFIASTRGI
+472 RKVYAEYMAS
-486 TTAMSVFDESTG
+486 VNG
-498 VTQKRAVTYLEAVK
+498 VTESMRVFTESGSSFERKYTDLRVAALSLANAQQALADIQEREQKMTQDASDEEKRHLQELRQRWEA
-512 SYENALFILSK
+512 
-523 AQEEWES
+523 
-530 ASGEEYGEVANE
+530 
-542 LVRTWE
+542 
-548 SNVRYAKQQ
+548 NVRYAQE
-557 MDILEDR
+557 MYNILERR
-564 TVGKFKKSLDAAKET
+564 TIGYYKELKRGGKEAATT

-631 VTYAAQMEEWQA
+631 VTYAAQMEEWRA
-643 AITQLEELNK
+643 AIEQLEELNA

-673 RQMSDLTFKKFR
+673 RQMNDLTFKKFR
-685 DELEKNNK
+685 DEIEKNNK

-716 AKKGMEGLLEVTG
+716 AKKGMEQLLEVTG
-729 NVMDAISTISN
+729 GVMDAISTISN

-782 VHDEEERQQKLS
+782 VHDEEERQKKLA

-895 VFRAGEKG
+895 VFRAGENG

-908 GVSGRSYLFPKDGVY
+908 GVSGRSYLFPRDGVY